1 MTVVGN
7 VQLYS
12 ENVDAADGANNDT
25 PCHLHHNEREI
36 ANTSFSLRDLSNEI
50 LQHIFDFIPTSGG
63 AASIGALRA
72 ACNRSV
78 Y

>member
-36 ANTSFSLRDLSNEI
+36 ANTSFSLRDLPNEI
-50 LQHIFDFIPTSGG
+50 LQHIFDFPYQWRRCFHWSTASG
-63 AASIGALRA
+63 
-72 ACNRSV
+72 V
-78 Y
+78 